1 MLNPS
6 INSAISQKD
15 NDRAANRLSFFIRE
29 TYAPAQS
36 SNRQEMYYIQKGR
49 RVFVVNRIS
58 SNPVLSIIRKALL
71 KQKKAVCLVAFLCVL
86 SALLPS
92 LTPLVYRQIV
102 DIIIPMRDYRM
113 LYLYVL
119 ALIAIPACTSLLHN
133 LRNIHSYRLSDSL
146 NKTLRCALFE
156 KTLSLTQTAFRKF
169 GANSLVYRVTRA
181 CGQIGDVFLNSTI
194 ISFVNSSLT
203 LITVFIPMFAL
214 NWMLALSVL
223 SAFPLVYLLLG
234 SVKKH
239 VRDNDKRLMDT
250 LMQGEQLIH
259 EAFAGIRV
267 IKLNG
272 GRHKQLSMFRD
283 WLDSHTGAKLTSS
296 KTHEFELTTLPEMC
310 VQLLYG
316 LIFILGAL
324 MVMNDRMTTGVL
336 VAFIAYVPQ
345 AFSAIRSL
353 LRIQVTYKS
362 VEPTIMS
369 VCEVFEA
376 ESEETGSL
384 PAPAGGRIS
393 FRHVDFSYSKET
405 KFALHD
411 LNFEIQPGEAVAIV
425 GETGGGKSTI
435 FDLLLRMHSPSS
447 GRIEL
452 DGTDICAIDLT
463 EYRARFSVVQ
473 QDHFLWSDTLEKN
486 ITYPSYTADA
496 SKFDRAAEDAQLS
509 SFIDGLP
516 CGKDTIIGERG
527 QAVSGG
533 ERQRISLAHALYQD
547 RGILLLD
554 EPTSALDASTEAAV
568 RDMLLALHGKKTIIS
583 ITHRLST
590 IMEYDRV
597 LLLKDGIIAESGAP
611 RRLCAQEGSL
621 FRKMCVQQ
629 GLIA

>member
-1 MLNPS
+1 M
-6 INSAISQKD
+6 K
-15 NDRAANRLSFFIRE
+15 
-29 TYAPAQS
+29 
-36 SNRQEMYYIQKGR
+36 
-49 RVFVVNRIS
+49 RIP
-58 SNPVLSIIRKALL
+58 SNPVLSIIRRALL
-71 KQKKAVCLVAFLCVL
+71 KKKTTVCLVAFLCIF
-86 SALLPS
+86 SALLPA
-92 LTPLVYRQIV
+92 LTPLVYRHIV
-102 DIIIPMRDYRM
+102 DTIIPARDAQS

-119 ALIAIPACTSLLHN
+119 ALIAIPICTSLLHN
-133 LRNIHSYRLSDSL
+133 LRNICSYRLSDSL

-156 KTLSLTQTAFRKF
+156 KTLSLTQASFQKF
-169 GANSLVYRVTRA
+169 GANALVYRVTRA
-181 CGQIGDVFLNSTI
+181 CGQIGDVFLNNTI

-203 LITVFIPMFAL
+203 LLMVFIPMFAL

-223 SAFPLVYLLLG
+223 AAFPLVYLLLG

-239 VRDNDKRLMDT
+239 VRDNDKQLMEI
-250 LMQGEQLIH
+250 LMKGEQLIH

-267 IKLNG
+267 VKLNG
-272 GRHKQLSMFRD
+272 GHAKQLSMLRD
-283 WLDSHTGAKLTSS
+283 WLDLHTAAKLTSS

-324 MVMNDRMTTGVL
+324 LVMGGRMTTGVL
-336 VAFIAYVPQ
+336 VAFVAYVPQ
-345 AFSAIRSL
+345 AFSAIKSL

-376 ESEETGSL
+376 ASEESGSL

-393 FRHVDFSYSKET
+393 FRHVDFSYSKDA

-411 LNFEIQPGEAVAIV
+411 LDFEIQPGEAVAIV
-425 GETGGGKSTI
+425 GETGGGKSTL
-435 FDLLLRMHSPSS
+435 FDLLLRMHTPSS
-447 GRIEL
+447 GCIEL
-452 DGTDICAIDLT
+452 DGTDIRTIDLT
-463 EYRARFSVVQ
+463 QYRARFSVVQ

-486 ITYPSYTADA
+486 ITYPSHTADA

-509 SFIDGLP
+509 AFIQGLP
-516 CGKDTIIGERG
+516 GGKETIMGERG

-547 RGILLLD
+547 RDILLLD

-568 RDMLLALHGKKTIIS
+568 RDMLLTLRGRKTIIS

-590 IMEYDRV
+590 IMDYDRI
-597 LLLKDGIIAESGAP
+597 LLLRDGRIAEAGAP
-611 RRLCAQEGSL
+611 RELAVRDGCL
-621 FRKMCVQQ
+621 FREMCIQQ
-629 GLIA
+629 GLITRTSSRSHLDSGLFAEV